1 MYAYHKEGLNGP
13 LPVGLRSPNHLF
25 TCRATEQSKVLLIF
39 TKIKQQHKTQCYLW
53 TCTDGLIEH
62 PVHTRHE
69 KVAPNIAESVV
80 SRELS
85 YIAGG
90 GLMLQGK
97 WNQQLKLKLN

>member
-1 MYAYHKEGLNGP
+1 
-13 LPVGLRSPNHLF
+13 
-25 TCRATEQSKVLLIF
+25 
-39 TKIKQQHKTQCYLW
+39 LW

-90 GLMLQGK
+90 GTNASGQMK
-97 WNQQLKLKLN
+97 PAVKVKVKLKKPSIPICA